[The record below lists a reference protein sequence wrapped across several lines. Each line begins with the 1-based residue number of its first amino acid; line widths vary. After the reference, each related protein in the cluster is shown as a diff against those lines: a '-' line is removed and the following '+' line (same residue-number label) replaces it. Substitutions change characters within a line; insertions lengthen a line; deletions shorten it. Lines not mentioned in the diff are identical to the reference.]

1 MSTFTRWF
9 AVLAF
14 ATTSLVG
21 CTPPVRP
28 EPMSAAF
35 RPAPGKADL
44 WLTTPIAIE
53 VENEHDA
60 RALEAAER
68 DYIGEIDVRGTTVRR
83 GDMALVAAQYGATH
97 YRPVATPET
106 ERTSILLYRIERGRW
121 GMATGRP
128 ASVAAGSV
136 TRPSADGSA
145 RA

>member
-1 MSTFTRWF
+1 VSTSSRWF
-9 AVLAF
+9 AVFAF
-14 ATTSLVG
+14 VAASVTVA
-21 CTPPVRP
+21 CAPPIRP

-60 RALEAAER
+60 RALEAAEC
-68 DYIGEIDVRGTTVRR
+68 DYIGEIDVRGVTVKR

-97 YRPVATPET
+97 YRPVASPET

-121 GMATGRP
+121 AWLPDALRP
-128 ASVAAGSV
+128 APPAL
-136 TRPSADGSA
+136 
-145 RA
+145 